1 MGKSGKML
9 KLLNTK
15 YINGVIWGIL
25 FSVLF
30 ASIAWICVAKCHYYI
45 FGDSVVY
52 FNGLSNLLYNYFD
65 VNNAFWLGEV
75 SNHLQLTTEGGF
87 TFLLYLASLLSWEL
101 PFFISAFFCVLL
113 VFMLALLVNYLSS
126 SKKTGKLSGVLIIAL
141 IFLIPGVA
149 YQTFDLTLC
158 LRDSAAHFFGFLG
171 LFFCC
176 KGIQQGIIK
185 KDLIFGSFL
194 IGIAC
199 WCRFP
204 NVLFIVPA
212 GIYVFTFINKL
223 KFKQIFHSYIFM
235 FIGLILGLLPL
246 LSQNIYEGK
255 PFYAVGQF
263 ASLVSSSTEQDAKE
277 EQDKDDGNAELK
289 EAPKVLHPIELQPA
303 FKNLIYN
310 KYNTEPVV
318 IKGVSLH
325 NFTFIYRSVFKKI
338 RELLGMCCLCFFGVS
353 IIVGLFFNY
362 RVVLTFSSGALVFYI
377 FYSLYDKSVARYTLI
392 IIYFLL
398 PIIAFSTTELFSFLL
413 KRFKLDKFSN
423 PIYWL
428 VAAFIVAMVV
438 ISIKPY
444 KANLNVLH
452 YERNYIKKLR
462 ANTIDVLK
470 PGDRYICF
478 NPILQSSVYYL
489 TGAIPIYWQLS
500 VVPMYLKNAEEYFA
514 TYERRLATMDIF
526 YLEMYSDINPYKYW
540 SKQDVNLHYE
550 LNLEKDIFPMFSRTD
565 GLRIH
570 KITTRDTRRRVVEY
584 SKDIEIRGRLMVWA
598 EDVSEASP
606 ESQMAIFST
615 DSSSITNTLVKGI
628 NVYDLPDGFLD
639 EDSTLYL
646 SSLSTSPLPVIVT
659 SEVFSTNIVID
670 LNSYENMPGIASTL
684 SSTPFW
690 HKNDRWKRDERHRK
704 DGYIEPLT
712 ALNIYTD
719 IPIYSTTPL
728 QQVTVRFNTVAEME
742 HQCIID
748 ELKQV
753 RLLANENIV
762 PNKVNVVKYQKRGD
776 RRFVTADLI
785 SENNIGM
792 SGNFTIGIDLKAAE
806 KTAVF
811 ANSLS
816 LTF

>member
-1 MGKSGKML
+1 
-9 KLLNTK
+9 
-15 YINGVIWGIL
+15 
-25 FSVLF
+25 
-30 ASIAWICVAKCHYYI
+30 
-45 FGDSVVY
+45 
-52 FNGLSNLLYNYFD
+52 
-65 VNNAFWLGEV
+65 
-75 SNHLQLTTEGGF
+75 
-87 TFLLYLASLLSWEL
+87 
-101 PFFISAFFCVLL
+101 
-113 VFMLALLVNYLSS
+113 
-126 SKKTGKLSGVLIIAL
+126 
-141 IFLIPGVA
+141 
-149 YQTFDLTLC
+149 
-158 LRDSAAHFFGFLG
+158 
-171 LFFCC
+171 
-176 KGIQQGIIK
+176 
-185 KDLIFGSFL
+185 
-194 IGIAC
+194 
-199 WCRFP
+199 
-204 NVLFIVPA
+204 
-212 GIYVFTFINKL
+212 
-223 KFKQIFHSYIFM
+223 
-235 FIGLILGLLPL
+235 
-246 LSQNIYEGK
+246 
-255 PFYAVGQF
+255 
-263 ASLVSSSTEQDAKE
+263 
-277 EQDKDDGNAELK
+277 
-289 EAPKVLHPIELQPA
+289 
-303 FKNLIYN
+303 LIYN

-338 RELLGMCCLCFFGVS
+338 RELLGMFCLCFFGVS

-806 KTAVF
+806 KTAVL